1 MFIVKQIQTHHIYL
15 LINLKQ
21 FSIFFFFSKIFF
33 YMINKSLKIII
44 LAAGESKRILSSK
57 SKILHTIGGKT
68 ILNHVLEN
76 VTKIVKKKDIN
87 IVISP
92 KLTELKTIYKNINFS
107 FQKKQLGTANAVMA
121 SRKFYSKAKE
131 DILILYADNPFI
143 DQKVINNM
151 VNLKK
156 KKNSDIVILGVK
168 TKKENEYGRIILND
182 EGGVK
187 KIIEFKDAT
196 SQQKKISL
204 CNSGIILIKS
214 NVLKRLILKIKP
226 KNKKREYYLTDII
239 ELATR
244 ENLKVDF
251 LEENFLKT
259 LGINTK
265 QELVVAEAYFQN
277 ILRNKFISNGVKLLD
292 PETVFF
298 HYDTR
303 IGKDVIIEP
312 NVFFGPKV
320 IIKDNVHIKAFSHIE
335 GAKIFDSVTIGPF
348 ARLRPETIINKNS
361 SIGNFVEIKKTF
373 IKKNTKINHLT
384 YLGDSEIG
392 ENVNIGAG
400 VITCNYDGIKKN
412 KTRID
417 NNVFVG
423 SNVSLVA
430 PIKLNKNSIVGA
442 GSVITESVKEKAL
455 AVERNK
461 QEIFSN
467 YKKNR
472 KR

>member
-1 MFIVKQIQTHHIYL
+1 
-15 LINLKQ
+15 
-21 FSIFFFFSKIFF
+21 
-33 YMINKSLKIII
+33 
-44 LAAGESKRILSSK
+44 
-57 SKILHTIGGKT
+57 
-68 ILNHVLEN
+68 
-76 VTKIVKKKDIN
+76 
-87 IVISP
+87 
-92 KLTELKTIYKNINFS
+92 
-107 FQKKQLGTANAVMA
+107 
-121 SRKFYSKAKE
+121 
-131 DILILYADNPFI
+131 
-143 DQKVINNM
+143 
-151 VNLKK
+151 
-156 KKNSDIVILGVK
+156 
-168 TKKENEYGRIILND
+168 
-182 EGGVK
+182 
-187 KIIEFKDAT
+187 
-196 SQQKKISL
+196 L

-442 GSVITESVKEKAL
+442 GSVINESVKEKAL